1 MKHFLPRLACLILLP
16 ALLSGGTAF
25 AERIY
30 KWVDDNGKVQYG
42 DRVPPQYASKERTV
56 IDDQGRIVKIYPA
69 AKTPEEKAAADALAK
84 QKAKQEKLDQQQSL
98 RDHTLLSTYSSEQDM
113 LMARDGKVA
122 SVETLIQLTNSRI
135 EIMKK
140 RLAELTEDAAEFERS
155 GKKLP
160 EGLLSQIKTIR
171 DQIQKNEDFANK
183 KRLEKEQIAHRFDE
197 DIKRY
202 RELTSRR

>member
-1 MKHFLPRLACLILLP
+1 MKHSLPRLACLILLP
-16 ALLSGGTAF
+16 ALLSGGNAF

-30 KWVDDNGKVQYG
+30 KWVDENGKVQYG
-42 DRVPPQYASKERTV
+42 DRVPPQYASKERSV
-56 IDDQGRIVKIYPA
+56 IDDQGRIIKVYAA
-69 AKTPEEKAAADALAK
+69 AKTPEEKAAAAALAK
-84 QKAKQEKLDQQQSL
+84 QKAEQEKLAQQQSI
-98 RDHTLLSTYSSEQDM
+98 RDHSLLSTYSSEQDM

-135 EIMKK
+135 EAMKK
-140 RLAELTEDAAEFERS
+140 RLAGLTEDAAEFERS

-171 DQIQKNEDFANK
+171 DQIQQNEDFANK
-183 KRLEKEQIAHRFDE
+183 KHLEKEQIAHRFDE